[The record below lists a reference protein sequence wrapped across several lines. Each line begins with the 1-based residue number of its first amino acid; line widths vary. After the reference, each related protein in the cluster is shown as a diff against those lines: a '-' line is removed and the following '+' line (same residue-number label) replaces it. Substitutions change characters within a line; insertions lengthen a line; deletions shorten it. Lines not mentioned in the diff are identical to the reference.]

1 MRTMIL
7 QDDDVPEEGEIT
19 HELSAHAEFKG
30 YRDMRCFS
38 GSG

>member
-1 MRTMIL
+1 MRTMVL

-19 HELSAHAEFKG
+19 RELSAHAEFEG
-30 YRDMRCFS
+30 YRNMRYVS